1 MKDRGRGVRMIIEAN
16 IGREK
21 SSSFEYFIW
30 WSFNRLCEILQ
41 VGKDLKVGD
50 SARAERSNKTRSPL

>member
-1 MKDRGRGVRMIIEAN
+1 MIIEAN